1 MAAKRGKNFDDFEK
15 NFLIELIA
23 DYKHIIENKKTDS
36 VTVRTENKAW
46 EEIAIKYNASCRT
59 GPRSA
64 KQLHALYNCMK
75 KAARKDLN
83 RDKMERYKTGGGVFI
98 PNLSE
103 TGSKI
108 INLLQPQFKPLDT
121 AYDSSAQYFGH
132 DDVIY
137 EVEVDAADYLGTSG
151 AQDNQVDLCVLEDA
165 SLRVLDSQSEETAVP
180 VHQPSTACTTQ
191 STVSSVPH
199 LTTISTQT
207 TLDTIPHP
215 STDTSQSTPTTTQS
229 HPTTVTSQQ
238 EGAMWADFMKEI
250 HYKFFR

>member
-1 MAAKRGKNFDDFEK
+1 MGLKF
-15 NFLIELIA
+15 
-23 DYKHIIENKKTDS
+23 
-36 VTVRTENKAW
+36 
-46 EEIAIKYNASCRT
+46 
-59 GPRSA
+59 
-64 KQLHALYNCMK
+64 
-75 KAARKDLN
+75 
-83 RDKMERYKTGGGVFI
+83 
-98 PNLSE
+98 
-103 TGSKI
+103 
-108 INLLQPQFKPLDT
+108 
-121 AYDSSAQYFGH
+121 QYFLFL

-229 HPTTVTSQQ
+229 HPTTGTSQQ
-238 EGAMWADFMKEI
+238 KGAVRKCINKNSTIEI
-250 HYKFFR
+250 KLKKAEEEIRLIQEEHKVKLQHMEMEHKAKMQLIEYEIELKKLEIEYKKAEYKAKCLD